1 MPNVDLKPIFAKLT
15 APGETIAALENAATS
30 LKTMLEALRP
40 PKRAPISNEPTD
52 SEEDMLIFDEDVDD
66 YDTEDE
72 NFIDEDEDEEVE
84 EVDI

>member
-1 MPNVDLKPIFAKLT
+1 MRNGQRLPAHRTRHRLAK
-15 APGETIAALENAATS
+15 
-30 LKTMLEALRP
+30 